1 MEPLAKV
8 LVKGSNSPHGDRLTK
23 SWMHTLFE
31 FLARRRLFLPRN
43 MSAIMGARTHGLQMI
58 VAAPSMTVELGDSD
72 YLSRVSCAEVSVQ
85 SK

>member
-8 LVKGSNSPHGDRLTK
+8 LVKGSNSPHEDRSMR

-31 FLARRRLFLPRN
+31 FLARRRLFLPGN
-43 MSAIMGARTHGLQMI
+43 MSAIMGAKTHGLQMI

-72 YLSRVSCAEVSVQ
+72 YLSRVSCAEVNVQ
-85 SK
+85 SR